1 MQIFSVSRG
10 TAPHTP
16 LNRAALILSVAL
28 ATAMLASCAS
38 KSRAPIEDRSAGT
51 ARSSASHSPS
61 SGSNGPVV
69 PRSALDPSLSTY
81 TVQRGD
87 TLFRI
92 ALDSGQAWRDVVLWN
107 NLEDP
112 NKLEVGQ
119 VLRVKPPES
128 VAQSLPVKPGS
139 VDVKASGVP
148 APVLATPSTPAVAGP
163 APAKTAAPVAVNPV
177 GGTAS
182 NEDEVVFSWPV
193 IGAILEPFSESKN
206 KGVDIAGKLGDP
218 VFAAAEGTVVY
229 AGSGLRGY
237 GNLIILKHN
246 NTYLTAYAH
255 NQSLAVKEQQ
265 VVKKGQ
271 RIAQMG
277 QSDADRVKLHFEV
290 RRQGKPIDPIKM
302 LPEKQ

>member
-1 MQIFSVSRG
+1 MQIFSVS
-10 TAPHTP
+10 HTP

-51 ARSSASHSPS
+51 ARSSTSHSPS

-69 PRSALDPSLSTY
+69 PRPALDPSISTY

-139 VDVKASGVP
+139 VDVNASGVP
-148 APVLATPSTPAVAGP
+148 APVLATPPTPAAA
-163 APAKTAAPVAVNPV
+163 APTRAAAPVAANPV
-177 GGTAS
+177 PGTGR

-193 IGAILEPFSESKN
+193 TGAILEPFSESKN

-237 GNLIILKHN
+237 GNLIIIKHN

>member
-1 MQIFSVSRG
+1 MQIFSVS
-10 TAPHTP
+10 HTP

-51 ARSSASHSPS
+51 ARSSTSHSPS

-69 PRSALDPSLSTY
+69 PRPALDPSISTY

-139 VDVKASGVP
+139 VDVNASGVP
-148 APVLATPSTPAVAGP
+148 APVLATPQTPAAA
-163 APAKTAAPVAVNPV
+163 APARAAAPVATNPV
-177 GGTAS
+177 PGTGR

-193 IGAILEPFSESKN
+193 TGAILEPFSESKN

-237 GNLIILKHN
+237 GNLIIIKHN

>member
-1 MQIFSVSRG
+1 MQIFSVS
-10 TAPHTP
+10 HTP

-51 ARSSASHSPS
+51 ARSAASHSPS
-61 SGSNGPVV
+61 SGSSGPVV
-69 PRSALDPSLSTY
+69 PRPALDPSISTY

-139 VDVKASGVP
+139 VDVNVSGVP
-148 APVLATPSTPAVAGP
+148 APVLATPQTPAAV
-163 APAKTAAPVAVNPV
+163 APARAAAPVATNPV
-177 GGTAS
+177 PGTGR

-193 IGAILEPFSESKN
+193 TGAILEPFSESKN
-206 KGVDIAGKLGDP
+206 KGVDIAGNLGDP

-237 GNLIILKHN
+237 GNLIIIKHN